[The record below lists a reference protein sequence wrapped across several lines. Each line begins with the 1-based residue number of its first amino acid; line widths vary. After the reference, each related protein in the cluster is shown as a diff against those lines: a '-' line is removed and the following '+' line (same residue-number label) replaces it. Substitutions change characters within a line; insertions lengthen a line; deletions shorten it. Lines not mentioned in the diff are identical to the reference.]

1 MHSYNPLRQPDPE
14 VWLALDEME
23 RIHLVSDF
31 HLQRRV
37 KIPSITGHAVIH
49 SIVET
54 QAAMG
59 TETPVAQ
66 TLERLQAEGLDRH
79 DGIHAIGSVLA
90 EKMQN
95 LMADGSQMEAPN
107 EEYWAA
113 LENLS
118 AANWKGTS

>member
-1 MHSYNPLRQPDPE
+1 MQSYNPLRQPDPE